1 MGCHVLLQGIF
12 LAQVSNL
19 CLLLLLHYYTGGGF
33 FTTSN
38 TWEAKAVDEVAFIK
52 VVKSHTDASLLIS
65 LGLGWERE
73 AEGKITELLPW
84 FLSCKE

>member
-1 MGCHVLLQGIF
+1 MSFPTPGDLPNPGTDPVSLTSPA
-12 LAQVSNL
+12 LA
-19 CLLLLLHYYTGGGF
+19 GGF